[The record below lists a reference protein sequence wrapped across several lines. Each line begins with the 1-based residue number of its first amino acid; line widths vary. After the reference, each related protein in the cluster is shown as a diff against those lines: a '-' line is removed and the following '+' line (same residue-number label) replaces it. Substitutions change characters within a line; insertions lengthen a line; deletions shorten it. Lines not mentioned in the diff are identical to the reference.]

1 MLDHHLDPAAGEVA
15 PRRGDAGGAGAG
27 TTGQRQPGA
36 ALPDTQAEPVL
47 AHHLSHADVG
57 ALGKER
63 IVLELGPE
71 LLELYRRAVVDEEGG
86 GRVAQ
91 ARADRVLQPPEPD
104 R

>member
-27 TTGQRQPGA
+27 TTGQRQPGP

-57 ALGKER
+57 GLGKER

-71 LLELYRRAVVDEEGG
+71 FLALYIRGVADPEHILRAAHGLAPATLLL
-86 GRVAQ
+86 
-91 ARADRVLQPPEPD
+91 
-104 R
+104 